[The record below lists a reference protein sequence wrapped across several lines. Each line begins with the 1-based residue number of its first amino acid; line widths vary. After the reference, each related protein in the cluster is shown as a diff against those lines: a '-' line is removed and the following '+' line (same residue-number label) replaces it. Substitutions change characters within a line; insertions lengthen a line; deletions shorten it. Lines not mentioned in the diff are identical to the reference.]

1 VATLRAVV
9 STVGQPLDLDRD
21 LLERWRSGDA
31 ARGRELFGRYFEQLH
46 RFFSNKV
53 NEPDE
58 LVQATFVALLKAKTQ
73 FEGRSSFRTYLFT
86 IARHELY
93 RHLRTLQRERQF
105 DPEVSSIAQI
115 ATSAGGKLARN
126 EEHRRLCATLRTL
139 PIEQQTLLE
148 LHYWEDMDAAA
159 LAEVLDAPVGT
170 IRVRLHRARV
180 ALRDAMIASEAAP
193 ADALVSVDSLDTWAR
208 LAAR

>member
-1 VATLRAVV
+1 MVTLRAPVMEVV
-9 STVGQPLDLDRD
+9 QPVDVDRD
-21 LLERWRSGDA
+21 LLDRWRGGEA
-31 ARGRELFGRYFEQLH
+31 AKGRELFGRYFDQLH
-46 RFFSNKV
+46 RFFANKV

-58 LVQATFVALLKAKTQ
+58 LVQATFVALLKAKSQ

-105 DPEVSSIAQI
+105 EPEVSSIAQI

-126 EEHRRLCATLRTL
+126 EEHRRLCAVLRTL
-139 PIEQQTLLE
+139 PVDQQTLLE
-148 LHYWEDMDAAA
+148 LHYWEDMDATA
-159 LAEVLDAPVGT
+159 LAEVFDTPVGT

-180 ALRDAMIASEAAP
+180 ALREAMIASAAAP
-193 ADALVSVDSLDTWAR
+193 ADALISVDSLDTWAR
-208 LAAR
+208 LAAG